1 MAKPYSVPPPPAS
14 HYLPVQENFLSFFP
28 SLPVQTGSANY
39 AVDKLLSK
47 CEPDECR
54 KYSGCQ
60 PVLTPVIFTII
71 CLHGICYGFEV
82 IATHGS
88 PRHPFQIFRLWFTVV
103 PKPII
108 YDNACKLYQYCLDKE
123 PAFFGH
129 TQFAVDRF
137 HWGGHIGCSAGYSLD
152 KYSSIAEV
160 RVINSQLN
168 EQANAG
174 LQHIKHICL
183 WTILCFFICHFVW
196 Q

>member
-103 PKPII
+103 PKLII

-160 RVINSQLN
+160 SDKFTA
-168 EQANAG
+168 E
-174 LQHIKHICL
+174 
-183 WTILCFFICHFVW
+183 
-196 Q
+196 